1 MSVAKVVE
9 ILAEG
14 DSIQAAI
21 EDAVAEAGKTIKNI
35 RSVYVQD
42 IQALVKD
49 QSVTRYRVNCKIS
62 FQVGS

>member
-21 EDAVAEAGKTIKNI
+21 EDAVVEAGKTIKNI

-49 QSVTRYRVNCKIS
+49 QAITRYRVNCKIS